1 MIRITVSSRHVDLSD
16 RLKTY
21 AEEKA
26 GKLEKFYDRVQTVEV
41 VFDKQNLAHKC
52 EIIVKADH
60 HQTFV
65 AKEENEDPYAAL
77 DATVKDLER
86 QLRRHKEKFRN
97 RKHPDGVSDKEPLGG
112 SSSDDASASATE
124 GNAP

>member
-1 MIRITVSSRHVDLSD
+1 MIRITVCGRHMDLSE

-26 GKLEKFYDRVQTVEV
+26 GKLERFYDRVQTVEV
-41 VFDKQNLAHKC
+41 VFDKQNLTHKC

-65 AKEENEDPYAAL
+65 AKEEHEEPYAAL
-77 DATVKDLER
+77 DAVVKDLER

-97 RKHPDGVSDKEPLGG
+97 RKHPDGVLEKEPLGG
-112 SSSDDASASATE
+112 PSSEEDSAPATE

>member
-1 MIRITVSSRHVDLSD
+1 MIRITVSGRHVDLSD

-21 AEEKA
+21 AEDKA
-26 GKLEKFYDRVQTVEV
+26 GKLERFYDRVQSIEV
-41 VFDKQNLAHKC
+41 VFDKQNLSHRC
-52 EIIVKADH
+52 EIMVKADH

-65 AKEENEDPYAAL
+65 AKEEHEDPYMAL

-97 RKHPDGVSDKEPLGG
+97 RKHPDGVLDKEPLGG
-112 SSSDDASASATE
+112 PSSDDAPASATE

>member
-1 MIRITVSSRHVDLSD
+1 MIRITVSGRHMDLSE

-21 AEEKA
+21 AEDKA
-26 GKLEKFYDRVQTVEV
+26 GKLERFYDRVQTIEV
-41 VFDKQNLAHKC
+41 VFDKQNLSHKC

-65 AKEENEDPYAAL
+65 ASEENEEPYAAL

-97 RKHPDGVSDKEPLGG
+97 RKHPDGLTEREPLGG
-112 SSSDDASASATE
+112 PSSDDASASASE